1 MDIYCF
7 GLKSFCGIENDFF
20 SPKRSNLPP
29 GGLSLGT
36 FFFFNNFYISEK
48 YIHSAAHNEKN
59 GSCAPKSFSIPDS
72 ESVHLLSAAFSEAA
86 ESKDERSTG
95 SAVICCCWYKEV
107 SQHSGKRASVRMK
120 EPLWCGASVLYS
132 EHTGLNQCWT
142 INLTIKTSNWILPY
156 RILLSQCF
164 HWQPRES
171 SLTVWYRWS
180 TVLSATPHRNVQ
192 VGVKPTFLLPR
203 RRLRRHRRARDL
215 PPRRTSQP
223 RRSHP
228 TRTPSVRPYKRQHS
242 SLERTFPPREN
253 VTVQCRKC
261 QNAI

>member
-1 MDIYCF
+1 M
-7 GLKSFCGIENDFF
+7 
-20 SPKRSNLPP
+20 
-29 GGLSLGT
+29 T
-36 FFFFNNFYISEK
+36 FFLPKDPTYLLEASALGLFFFLITFTSPRNTFTQRRTMKRMGVVLQKAFQYLIQNLYICSQQLFQK
-48 YIHSAAHNEKN
+48 LLRARTSVPQVPLSSAAADTRKCH
-59 GSCAPKSFSIPDS
+59 
-72 ESVHLLSAAFSEAA
+72 V
-86 ESKDERSTG
+86 STFWQ
-95 SAVICCCWYKEV
+95 ACT
-107 SQHSGKRASVRMK
+107 SVRMK

-142 INLTIKTSNWILPY
+142 INLTVKTSNWILPY

-180 TVLSATPHRNVQ
+180 SVLSATPHRNVQ

-203 RRLRRHRRARDL
+203 RRLRRHRRAWDL
-215 PPRRTSQP
+215 PPRRISQP